1 MGIFLPRLADRAL
14 GDVLAL
20 LGGKAAR
27 DALGDAFPLGR
38 RCGVMWDGR
47 LDVKT
52 GAFDGE
58 LNGLS
63 DQPGTM
69 ADSDRL

>member
-1 MGIFLPRLADRAL
+1 MGMSLSRLADRAL

-20 LGGKAAR
+20 LGGEAAR

-38 RCGVMWDGR
+38 RYGVMWDGR

-52 GAFDGE
+52 GAFNGE
-58 LNGLS
+58 LDGLS
-63 DQPGTM
+63 DQPGTVS
-69 ADSDRL
+69 DSDRL